1 MGVSIVL
8 VLVLISFIYNIAKK
22 NRILLN
28 VLMCLVPFGL
38 TWTSILYTFYNTS
51 NGIDIVINISNLAS
65 CTCGLILMIVA
76 ILLVIKDRK
85 VIRASKSMLLLVM
98 VIVYTCMLLLNQ
110 PNYSIFTGISDY
122 YRRLYMINIGIGLL
136 FILQINLFVNLI
148 SNNKKLDK

>member
-28 VLMCLVPFGL
+28 VL
-38 TWTSILYTFYNTS
+38 
-51 NGIDIVINISNLAS
+51 IDIVINISKWAS

-148 SNNKKLDK
+148 SNNKKLAK